1 MYRFLNKK
9 ESGISGNQHA
19 TTRKKVVECIRSKR
33 LCATVNTT
41 TQNVFREAYT
51 SKHKTTLATL
61 EHLIITNSEKH
72 YLMFGM
78 DKQLCVTCS

>member
-1 MYRFLNKK
+1 MEY
-9 ESGISGNQHA
+9 
-19 TTRKKVVECIRSKR
+19 IRSMR

-41 TQNVFREAYT
+41 TQNVFGEAYT

-61 EHLIITNSEKH
+61 ELLIITNSEKH

-78 DKQLCVTCS
+78 DKQLCVTCC

>member
-1 MYRFLNKK
+1 M
-9 ESGISGNQHA
+9 
-19 TTRKKVVECIRSKR
+19 R

-61 EHLIITNSEKH
+61 ELLIITNSEKH

-78 DKQLCVTCS
+78 DKQLCVTCC

>member
-1 MYRFLNKK
+1 M
-9 ESGISGNQHA
+9 
-19 TTRKKVVECIRSKR
+19 R

-61 EHLIITNSEKH
+61 ELLIITNSEKH
-72 YLMFGM
+72 YLMFGWTNN
-78 DKQLCVTCS
+78 CVLHVAKIVKKKKRRERTK

>member
-1 MYRFLNKK
+1 M
-9 ESGISGNQHA
+9 
-19 TTRKKVVECIRSKR
+19 R

-41 TQNVFREAYT
+41 TENVFGEADT

-61 EHLIITNSEKH
+61 ELLIITNSEKH